1 MLLRSSA
8 PTQSWPSRSW
18 PAVMPSRSSRV
29 LASTDNSAAVAVV
42 RRQTP
47 DSRFLAHS
55 GHTCETESSGPYDVS
70 QATVVTHCG
79 SASETV

>member
-29 LASTDNSAAVAVV
+29 LASTDNSAALCTARGYEQFLGLIRPQVAI
-42 RRQTP
+42 
-47 DSRFLAHS
+47 SL
-55 GHTCETESSGPYDVS
+55 
-70 QATVVTHCG
+70 G
-79 SASETV
+79 SLPGGVPLNWT